1 MTDLLDRLKTAL
13 ADRYVIKHELGSGGM
28 ATVYLAEDLKH
39 GRQVALKLLRPELGA
54 VLGGERFLR
63 EIHIAAGLNH
73 LHILAL
79 HDSGEVDGLLYY
91 VMPYVAG
98 ESLRQRLERQT
109 QLSIEEAIEITRQ
122 VAAALDYAH
131 RQGVVHRDIK
141 PENIL
146 LQEGEAVVADFG
158 IARALR
164 VAGGERLTETGSS
177 LGTPYYMSPEQASGS
192 AELDGRSD
200 IYSLACVLYEMLAG
214 DPPFTGPTA
223 PAIIARQLVDPVPSL
238 TTVRPTV
245 PEELERAIE
254 KALAKVPA
262 DRYDTAGAFV
272 EAAGAAAQ
280 IQVVPTRERRKPRWW
295 MSPRAWRV
303 GAAAAA
309 VLIVIAV
316 VLFRMTASTPI
327 SITTSNIT
335 HVTND
340 PGLEFQP
347 AISPDGNEVA
357 YVVGPIGN
365 PRIVV
370 RSTIDVG
377 SGGETRPS
385 EEAGGIHW
393 YPAWTPDG
401 ASIRFLACTRESG
414 CDWKEVGKLGGSV
427 RTVSVPRGSGRY
439 AWSWDGTRVAF
450 AAGWDSIFAYSAE
463 GGEPELLGVQVVDP
477 WHPHSLA
484 WSPDGRL
491 IAYVNGNLFWRT
503 SANVANSSIWIL
515 DANGGEPVRVTD
527 QEHMNLSPQW
537 LPDSRH
543 LLFVSDRDGPRG
555 IYVVEV
561 GPQGPR
567 GPPRSVLSSSDP
579 HSISISADGRR
590 LAYSKFT
597 VAQNIWSIPIPR
609 SGSVSIS
616 DAVPVTTGNQV
627 IESHSLSPDGQWIVF
642 NSDIRG
648 ESDIYKMPLEGGRP
662 QLVADITGYA
672 FSPDWSPDGTEIAFY
687 GRSEGS
693 VSKGEVLVV
702 SADGGTPE
710 QLTDFP
716 GFDKSPDWSPDGV
729 AIAFQSQ
736 GPQGVGRQNIGIISR
751 DSVGMPWS
759 DPVQLTDFRCS
770 DPDWA
775 PDGSRVLCDAGEEMV
790 QVSREGEVLS
800 RYDPWT
806 AGQRWLSSLRFS
818 PDGSRIYFLGTHEDG
833 SEGVWWIPA
842 NGGDATKVVAF
853 DDPSLTVFGTVTAV
867 STLTVGPENLYLTIA
882 EYESDIWVMDLE
894 W

>member
-1 MTDLLDRLKTAL
+1 MTDTFDRLKTAL
-13 ADRYVIKHELGSGGM
+13 ADRYAIEEEIGAGGM

-164 VAGGERLTETGSS
+164 VAGGERLTETGLS
-177 LGTPYYMSPEQASGS
+177 LGTPAYMSPEQASGS

-223 PAIIARQLVDPVPSL
+223 PAIIARQLVDPPPSL
-238 TTVRPTV
+238 RTVRATV

-280 IQVVPTRERRKPRWW
+280 VEVVPTRERKIPRRWTW
-295 MSPRAWRV
+295 PKGWRF
-303 GAAAAA
+303 GSAAA

-316 VLFRMTASTPI
+316 VLFRMMASTPI
-327 SITTSNIT
+327 SITTSNIVR
-335 HVTND
+335 VTND

-357 YVVGPIGN
+357 YIVGPIGN
-365 PRIVV
+365 ARLVV
-370 RSTIDVG
+370 RSTRDVG
-377 SGGETRPS
+377 SGGETRPG
-385 EEAGGIHW
+385 EEISGLHW
-393 YPAWTPDG
+393 LPAWTPDG
-401 ASIRFLACTRESG
+401 ASLRFLVCTSQPDWSNSG
-414 CDWKEVGKLGGSV
+414 CAWKEVGKLGGSV
-427 RTVSVPRGSGRY
+427 RTVSVPRVSDRY
-439 AWSWDGTRVAF
+439 TWSRDGTRVAF
-450 AAGWDSIFAYSAE
+450 TVGDSIFAYSADH
-463 GGEPELLGVQVVDP
+463 GEPELLGVQVVDP
-477 WHPHSLA
+477 DPHSLA

-491 IAYVNGNLFWRT
+491 IAYVNGNPQWRT
-503 SANVANSSIWIL
+503 SANVSNASIWIL
-515 DANGGEPVRVTD
+515 DANGGEPIPVTD
-527 QEHMNLSPQW
+527 EEHMNLSPQW

-543 LLFVSDRDGPRG
+543 LLFVSHRDGPSG

-579 HSISISADGRR
+579 HSISIAANGSR
-590 LAYSKFT
+590 LAYAKFT

-627 IESHSLSPDGQWIVF
+627 IEQHDLSPDGEWIAYD
-642 NSDIRG
+642 SDIRG
-648 ESDIYKMPLEGGRP
+648 GFDIYKMPLEGGSP
-662 QLVADITGYA
+662 QLVADLTVNAWGP
-672 FSPDWSPDGTEIAFY
+672 SWSPDGAEIAFWAMVT
-687 GRSEGS
+687 GCCD
-693 VSKGEVLVV
+693 VLVV

-716 GFDKSPDWSPDGV
+716 GKDHWHGWSPDGL
-729 AIAFQSQ
+729 AIAFNSQ
-736 GPQGVGRQNIGIISR
+736 GPQGVGAVNIWIVSR
-751 DSVGMPWS
+751 DSVGLPWS
-759 DPVQLTDFRCS
+759 DPVQLTDFGCRY
-770 DPDWA
+770 PRWA
-775 PDGSRVLCDAGEEMV
+775 HDGASLVCHTGGGRWAR
-790 QVSREGEVLS
+790 VSRDREVLS
-800 RYDPWT
+800 RYDPST
-806 AGQRWLSSLRFS
+806 AGLQLFATSLRFS
-818 PDGSRIYFLGTHEDG
+818 PDGSRIYYVGTHEDG
-833 SEGVWWIPA
+833 SLGVWWIPA

-853 DDPSLTVFGTVTAV
+853 DDPSLTVAP
-867 STLTVGPENLYLTIA
+867 TLTVGPENLYLTLS